1 MVFHTAHLRV
11 RADAVEPF
19 KARLTRHAQTS
30 VAAEPGCS
38 RFDVHQERS
47 DPTLFL
53 LVECYDDAA
62 AFQAHRASAHFLA
75 FREDVRDWVV
85 ERTWWYWD
93 AVAAPG
99 KDRGS
104 PPSG

>member
-1 MVFHTAHLRV
+1 MATGMVFHTAHLRV
-11 RADAVEPF
+11 RPDVIVPF
-19 KARLTRHAQTS
+19 KARIERHARTS
-30 VAAEPGCS
+30 VTKEPGCS

-53 LVECYDDAA
+53 LIECYDDEA
-62 AFQAHRASAHFLA
+62 AFQAHRSSAHFLA

-93 AVAAPG
+93 PVV
-99 KDRGS
+99 S
-104 PPSG
+104 PA

>member
-19 KARLTRHAQTS
+19 KARLARHARTS
-30 VAAEPGCS
+30 VAVEPGCS
-38 RFDVHQERS
+38 RFDVHQETS

-53 LVECYDDAA
+53 LIECYDDDA
-62 AFQAHRASAHFLA
+62 AFQAHRGSAHFLA
-75 FREDVRDWVV
+75 FREDVKDWVA

-93 AVAAPG
+93 SVIAPDKRPG
-99 KDRGS
+99 TAQA
-104 PPSG
+104 P